1 MTLPVS
7 SQCLSP
13 AAVTVTD
20 VAAIIGTGSCQIG
33 VEVISDLDNTDR
45 IEVGGT
51 DLAWGNGTQLDPG
64 DCKFFPVTQMALVKV
79 VCAPGITGQKARVN
93 RL

>member
-1 MTLPVS
+1 MSQPVS

-20 VAAIIGTGSCQIG
+20 TPTSIGTGSCQIG
-33 VEVISDLDNTDR
+33 VEVIADLDNTER
-45 IEVGGT
+45 VEAGGT
-51 DLAWGNGTQLDPG
+51 DLVWGNGTQLDPG

-79 VCAPGITGQKARVN
+79 VAASGITGQKVRVN